1 MSYDNII
8 SQMRSESRHMLDR
21 ATVTRAQRLV
31 AAALLSDAADVL
43 EKQAQLIDRLADECK
58 AWMNGVADVV
68 EALGY
73 DRHAACG
80 PSDLLPGLTELR
92 VHGMESARRL
102 DECVEARSY
111 LYEQVVDLSARL
123 DEAKRIAEPS

>member
-8 SQMRSESRHMLDR
+8 SQMRAESRHLLDR
-21 ATVTRAQRLV
+21 PVITRGQRLV